1 MNDLARP
8 AIYGAWHEIIPVCE
22 AREAETCDVVGPV
35 CESADVLGTNR
46 RLPRLEAGDLIA
58 ILDAGA
64 YGASMSSNYNTRP
77 LLPEVLVEDNA
88 ARVIRERQRFEDIIA
103 LEKS

>member
-1 MNDLARP
+1 
-8 AIYGAWHEIIPVCE
+8 
-22 AREAETCDVVGPV
+22 
-35 CESADVLGTNR
+35 LGTNR

-103 LEKS
+103 LEKF

>member
-1 MNDLARP
+1 MR
-8 AIYGAWHEIIPVCE
+8 E
-22 AREAETCDVVGPV
+22 ARAAAETCDVVGPV
-35 CESADVLGTNR
+35 CESADALGTNR
-46 RLPRLEAGDLIA
+46 RLPRLEAGDLVA

-88 ARVIRERQRFEDIIA
+88 ARVDSRAATF
-103 LEKS
+103 